1 MATVDVSKKVTVMEG
16 AGIITFKADLAA
28 DNVASGDT
36 YVIGKLPA
44 GIAVK
49 RAFIRVITASDA
61 ATSKVASVIVGSTT
75 IASAIDLK
83 TAAGS
88 IVTEADAVATTT
100 ADTNVT
106 FSPTT
111 VGAETVKGSFVI
123 TLDVCKIQ

>member
-1 MATVDVSKKVTVMEG
+1 MAIVDVSKKVTMLESSG
-16 AGIITFKADLAA
+16 TISFKADLAK
-28 DNVASGDT
+28 DGVASGDT

-44 GIAVK
+44 GLAVT
-49 RAFIRVITASDA
+49 RAFIRVITASNA

-75 IASAIDLK
+75 VASAIDLK

-88 IVTEADAVATTT
+88 IVTKADAVATTT